1 MAQRVRTMYFS
12 QFQMPDI
19 CVSCGAPAEPG
30 LYHRIDKTQSNWSG
44 KRYTTLNLNFPVCA
58 ECHAVSANRGGAKA
72 VDVIGVILALLV
84 CLLSGAVASA
94 SSDNNIL
101 ITIAAAL
108 IGAFLTSLFFGWI
121 SRLINEKGF
130 TQEQKLRR
138 RNLFK
143 AGTLTQF
150 KEPGMFDKQG
160 LIEFKFE
167 NLPFATSFALL
178 NNGSLV

>member
-1 MAQRVRTMYFS
+1 MAQKVATPYLSSFR
-12 QFQMPDI
+12 MPNI

-30 LYHRIDKTQSNWSG
+30 LLHRIDKTQSNWSG

-150 KEPGMFDKQG
+150 KEQGMFDKQG